1 MGADVQNDNFDDKPL
16 NPHRYD
22 ALDQGLIS
30 LLREDGRASVSELA
44 KKLKVSRGTVQNRIE
59 KLVSTGAI
67 LGFTIRAHEGL
78 SQDQVRAVM
87 MIEVTGRSTS
97 QVIRHLRGIP
107 ELIKLHTTNGKWDLI
122 AEITTDSLV
131 EFDRILRIV
140 REIEGIIASE
150 TSILLSTI

>member
-1 MGADVQNDNFDDKPL
+1 M
-16 NPHRYD
+16 
-22 ALDQGLIS
+22 
-30 LLREDGRASVSELA
+30 LREYVRASVSELA

-59 KLVSTGAI
+59 KLVTTGAI

-107 ELIKLHTTNGKWDLI
+107 ELIKLHTTNGKWDLV

-131 EFDRILRIV
+131 ELDRILRIV

>member
-1 MGADVQNDNFDDKPL
+1 LIGIGVQNDNFDDKPL

-22 ALDQGLIS
+22 TLDQGLIS

-59 KLVSTGAI
+59 KLVTTGAI

-107 ELIKLHTTNGKWDLI
+107 ELIKLHTTNGKWDLV

-150 TSILLSTI
+150 T

>member
-1 MGADVQNDNFDDKPL
+1 MQNDNFDDKPL

-22 ALDQGLIS
+22 TLDQGLIS

-59 KLVSTGAI
+59 KLVTTGAI

-107 ELIKLHTTNGKWDLI
+107 ELIKLHTTNGKWDLV

>member
-1 MGADVQNDNFDDKPL
+1 MQSDNFNEKPL

-59 KLVSTGAI
+59 KLVTTGAI

-97 QVIRHLRGIP
+97 QVIRQLRGIP
-107 ELIKLHTTNGKWDLI
+107 ELAKLHTTNGKWDLV

>member
-1 MGADVQNDNFDDKPL
+1 MQNDNFDDKPL

-22 ALDQGLIS
+22 ALDQSLIS

-59 KLVSTGAI
+59 KLVTTGAI

-107 ELIKLHTTNGKWDLI
+107 ELIKLHTTNGKWDLV

>member
-1 MGADVQNDNFDDKPL
+1 M
-16 NPHRYD
+16 
-22 ALDQGLIS
+22 I
-30 LLREDGRASVSELA
+30 ELA

-59 KLVSTGAI
+59 KLVTTGAI

-107 ELIKLHTTNGKWDLI
+107 ELIKLHTTNGKWDLV

>member
-1 MGADVQNDNFDDKPL
+1 MQNDNFDGKPL

-59 KLVSTGAI
+59 KLVTTGAI

-107 ELIKLHTTNGKWDLI
+107 ELIKLHTTNGKWDLV